1 VYPQFGQ
8 TILHLISR
16 MIAPHTQQLWTGGSC
31 AISGGIVSAMSRPL
45 QPVGGCVALLLLAGI
60 LGSAC
65 ARVTLDTVRADVAA
79 GQGHLIG
86 TVPFIA
92 QEAYQCGPAALA
104 MVLRYWGAAADAE
117 EIGRRLYLPS
127 AQGVLNVELEFEAR
141 RRGFRTE
148 AFEGTLE
155 RAKAE
160 LRRGRPVIVFQDLGR
175 GPISIPHFAVLVGY
189 DDRTERV
196 VLHSGTTAFH
206 LLPYAE
212 FERTWAARRG
222 WALLVTP
229 PGAAA

>member
-1 VYPQFGQ
+1 MYPQFGQ

-92 QEAYQCGPAALA
+92 HALGVEPEPAEIDDADFEQLWTIALRTSPLRFRFGRHPAAP
-104 MVLRYWGAAADAE
+104 RAA
-117 EIGRRLYLPS
+117 
-127 AQGVLNVELEFEAR
+127 
-141 RRGFRTE
+141 
-148 AFEGTLE
+148 
-155 RAKAE
+155 
-160 LRRGRPVIVFQDLGR
+160 
-175 GPISIPHFAVLVGY
+175 
-189 DDRTERV
+189 
-196 VLHSGTTAFH
+196 TAA
-206 LLPYAE
+206 P
-212 FERTWAARRG
+212 
-222 WALLVTP
+222 
-229 PGAAA
+229 